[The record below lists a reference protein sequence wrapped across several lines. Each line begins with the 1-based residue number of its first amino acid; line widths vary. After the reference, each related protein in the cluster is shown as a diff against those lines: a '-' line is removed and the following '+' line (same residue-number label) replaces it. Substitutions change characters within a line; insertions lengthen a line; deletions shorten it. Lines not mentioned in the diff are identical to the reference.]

1 MQGMQ
6 DRAQLTTVIQVWDVG
21 TGARGDLRT
30 NFWVYLGILRKM
42 AAPVFSKHWYD
53 RPEKE
58 QKTAM
63 SKFHAAVASARSGT
77 DEAVK
82 QVQILLG
89 WNSKEKSW
97 VAIPNTFVWRVESP
111 KK

>member
-1 MQGMQ
+1 
-6 DRAQLTTVIQVWDVG
+6 
-21 TGARGDLRT
+21 
-30 NFWVYLGILRKM
+30 M

-89 WNSKEKSW
+89 
-97 VAIPNTFVWRVESP
+97 
-111 KK
+111 